1 MSQHSKRELV
11 ERLQP
16 RYLQADRKE
25 KTKILDEFV
34 AVTGLHRKGAIRRL
48 RQQNGA
54 KSERRGRQKTYT
66 GGVVSALVTI
76 WRICGCIC
84 GKRLQPILSDMV
96 DSLER
101 HNELKVDEETKG
113 LLLEVSSATID
124 RLLRPFK
131 VGKRRGQSTTK
142 PGGLLKHQIPVRTF
156 ADWDDTQAGFVEI
169 DLVAHCGDSVAGQ
182 FLYSFTATDVATG
195 WTECFSLR
203 HRSQIAV
210 QQALDQLQKRLPFP
224 LLGIDSDNDSVFI
237 NELILKYCQTNS
249 ITFTRC
255 RPYQKND
262 QCFVEQKNWSI
273 VRRTIGYQR
282 YESQAAQQLL
292 AEIYEVLHLYTNL
305 FQPTFKLR
313 SKKRTGAKVY
323 KTYDT
328 PQTPLQR
335 VLDMKLLS
343 ADNISLW
350 QVAYRDTNPAQLR
363 RQIDRKIRQLVQ
375 LGKYIP
381 LWQRLPLR

>member
-1 MSQHSKRELV
+1 MMEAKMSQHSKREIV
-11 ERLQP
+11 QRLQP
-16 RYLQADRKE
+16 RYLKANRKE

-34 AVTGLHRKGAIRRL
+34 AVTGLHRKAAIRRL
-48 RQQNGA
+48 RQQNRP
-54 KSERRGRQKTYT
+54 SQERRGRQKTYT

-76 WRICGCIC
+76 WRICGSIC

-101 HNELKVDEETKG
+101 HNELQLDNETKEM
-113 LLLEVSSATID
+113 LLGISSATID
-124 RLLRPFK
+124 RLLRPFR
-131 VGKRRGQSTTK
+131 VSNRRGQSTTK
-142 PGGLLKHQIPVRTF
+142 PGGLLKHQIPIRTF
-156 ADWDDTQAGFVEI
+156 ADWDETQAGFVEI
-169 DLVAHCGDSVAGQ
+169 DLVAHCGDNVGGQ

-203 HRSQIAV
+203 HRSQMAV
-210 QQALDQLQKRLPFP
+210 HEALDQLQERLPFP

-237 NELILKYCQTNS
+237 NELMLKYCQTNN

-255 RPYQKND
+255 RPYKKND

-282 YESQAAQQLL
+282 YESNAARQLL
-292 AEIYEVLHLYTNL
+292 SEIYKELHLYTNM
-305 FQPTFKLR
+305 FQPTFKLKR
-313 SKKRTGAKVY
+313 KKRTGAKVY
-323 KTYDT
+323 KAYDT

-335 VLDMKLLS
+335 VLDMQMLS

-350 QVAYRDTNPAQLR
+350 QATYRDTNPANLR
-363 RQIDRKIRQLVQ
+363 RRIDRKVRQLVT
-375 LGKYIP
+375 LGK
-381 LWQRLPLR
+381 

>member
-11 ERLQP
+11 QRLQP
-16 RYLQADRKE
+16 RYLKADRKE

-34 AVTGLHRKGAIRRL
+34 AVTGLHRKAAIRRL

-66 GGVVSALVTI
+66 GSVVSALVKI
-76 WRICGCIC
+76 WHICGHIC
-84 GKRLQPILSDMV
+84 GKRVQPILGDMV

-101 HNELKVDEETKG
+101 HNELRLDDGTKE
-113 LLLEVSSATID
+113 LLLGVSSATID
-124 RLLRPFK
+124 RLLQPFK
-131 VGKRRGQSTTK
+131 VNKRRGQSTTK
-142 PGGLLKHQIPVRTF
+142 PGGLLKHQIPIRTF

-169 DLVAHCGDSVAGQ
+169 DLVAHCGDNVAGQ

-210 QQALDQLQKRLPFP
+210 HDALDQLQKRLPFP

-237 NELILKYCQTNS
+237 NELMLKYCQTNN

-255 RPYQKND
+255 RPYKKND

-282 YESQAAQQLL
+282 YESQAAQQHL
-292 AEIYEVLHLYTNL
+292 AEIYEMLHLYTNL
-305 FQPTFKLR
+305 FQPTFKLKG
-313 SKKRTGAKVY
+313 KKRTGAKVY
-323 KTYDT
+323 KTYDM

-335 VLDMKLLS
+335 VLDTKLLS
-343 ADNISLW
+343 PDNTSLW
-350 QVAYRDTNPAQLR
+350 QAVYRDTNPAQLR
-363 RQIDRKIRQLVQ
+363 RRLDRKVQQLVT
-375 LGKYIP
+375 
-381 LWQRLPLR
+381 LRK